1 LYYETKTTFPKKD
14 RDLVLST
21 EVVAAPIEMVLVAT
35 ASISYSASYVSRTNV
50 RLRIR
55 FYTFRILLHNG
66 TVLTLKKT
74 KRKYIR
80 EETEK
85 NYGEQIKL

>member
-1 LYYETKTTFPKKD
+1 MFPKKD
-14 RDLVLST
+14 RDLVLSR
-21 EVVAAPIEMVLVAT
+21 EVLEAPFEMVLVAT
-35 ASISYSASYVSRTNV
+35 ASISYSANYVSRTNE

-74 KRKYIR
+74 KRK
-80 EETEK
+80 
-85 NYGEQIKL
+85 